1 MTKVENKEGQLW
13 SSPRMIVAELMAL
26 LEGCDWRS
34 EVRLAF
40 VVDATALQSVPTGLT
55 GFTVAVVTSPVPP
68 PQPGTVWIIAARD
81 TAPFPI
87 EAWTPTNFRRP

>member
-1 MTKVENKEGQLW
+1 MSETDDATSRLR
-13 SSPRMIVAELMAL
+13 SPPPMIVAELMAL

-40 VVDATALQSVPTGLT
+40 VVDDSGLQSIPVGLT

-87 EAWTPTNFRRP
+87 EAWTPTNYRRP